1 MPEEA
6 KQNEEVKQPQE
17 AQAKGKSSGGG
28 LAKYILFGAGAVV
41 IVVVVAVVA
50 LTLLS
55 KAPAETTADSQGTT
69 AGAPAHPTVPQLP
82 AQKTSSDTSARS
94 HQAES
99 SVSEEEYELSEEDA
113 SAIDKIMESLAFL
126 EYEPDEDDLADQEG
140 RMTKEDSLQQVNWL
154 EKEKAALAGR
164 EKDLNTR
171 QKELDRLEKEVNKK
185 LLNLEQV
192 ESARTAQ
199 LAKLYDGMDARS
211 VAQLMANLDDKTVVS
226 ILPRMKLK
234 NASAVLQLLPAQRAA
249 KLSKEMI
256 TIADK

>member
-6 KQNEEVKQPQE
+6 KQNEEAKQQKAAAP
-17 AQAKGKSSGGG
+17 AAKSSGGM
-28 LAKYILFGAGAVV
+28 LKYIIFGAGA
-41 IVVVVAVVA
+41 IVVVAVVTVVA
-50 LTLLS
+50 LMLLGGES
-55 KAPAETTADSQGTT
+55 AQSTADNHANSSTDN
-69 AGAPAHPTVPQLP
+69 PHLKVPQLP
-82 AQKTSSDTSARS
+82 DHKGAPDTTVNESQVEISD
-94 HQAES
+94 
-99 SVSEEEYELSEEDA
+99 EELGLSEEDA

-126 EYEPDEDDLADQEG
+126 DYEPDEDALAEQEG
-140 RMTKEDSLQQVNWL
+140 RMTAEDSLEQVNWI
-154 EKEKAALAGR
+154 EKEKSAMAAR
-164 EKDLNTR
+164 E
-171 QKELDRLEKEVNKK
+171 KELDSRQRELDRREKEVNKK

-199 LAKLYDGMDARS
+199 LAKLYDGMDPRS
-211 VAQLMANLDDKTVVS
+211 VAQLMGNLDDKTVVS